1 MALFGNDYDRDYG
14 YRGTHRDHDRGMMD
28 RAGNTVRRGWN
39 NVRDTFDGDNDRGDY
54 GYRGDNT
61 RYGTTG
67 FGNTGWGTSGYA
79 TGRNDYDA
87 GYRGM
92 NNGFGGARESFN
104 DNRGNMYGT
113 GYGNAGPAYGPAYGA
128 GSNMDYDRDY
138 GYRGTA
144 GYGYDHNMKSRAQ
157 TDRGDPYGDR
167 AAHTPVRVMRG
178 GYERNGMGIDYDRQY
193 KEGLGDDP
201 YYNRGGMNA
210 GGTYR
215 GNMYDRG
222 YRDNDRGWF

>member
-14 YRGTHRDHDRGMMD
+14 YRGTYR
-28 RAGNTVRRGWN
+28 
-39 NVRDTFDGDNDRGDY
+39 DNDR
-54 GYRGDNT
+54 GYRGDNP

-79 TGRNDYDA
+79 TGRNDYDT
-87 GYRGM
+87 GYRS
-92 NNGFGGARESFN
+92 FGGARESFN
-104 DNRGNMYGT
+104 DNRDFGYRGNAYGT

-144 GYGYDHNMKSRAQ
+144 YGYDHNMKSRAQ

-210 GGTYR
+210 GGMYR
-215 GNMYDRG
+215 GNNMYDRG